1 MTVPARLLGVCCAL
15 VALTGGAAA
24 GEPPVRCSPEQR
36 SGCAPPRVST
46 DAGSPAH
53 RRAGLVDVHRFAPG
67 VVSDLRYATRRNL
80 TGKRLAGYCEPWALL
95 LRPVAKDLARVQRL
109 LRRRGLGL
117 AVFDAYR
124 PARASRDLVRWA
136 RRSGRADLV
145 GTYIARR
152 SNHNLGSAVDLTLVR
167 ARDGRR
173 LRMGTG
179 YDNLSAKASTLD
191 ASGRVLRNRLTLV
204 RAMERHG
211 FSNYHREWW
220 HFDHRVKG
228 PRYLDISL
236 GCSS

>member
-1 MTVPARLLGVCCAL
+1 VRPRLLGLCCAL
-15 VALTGGAAA
+15 LALTAVASA
-24 GEPPVRCSPEQR
+24 GP
-36 SGCAPPRVST
+36 G

-53 RRAGLVDVHRFAPG
+53 RRAGLVDVQRFAPG
-67 VVSDLRYATRRNL
+67 VELDLRYATRRNL
-80 TGKRLAGYCEPWALL
+80 TGGRLLGYCRPWALL

-145 GTYIARR
+145 GTYIAQR

-179 YDNLSAKASTLD
+179 YDNLSVKANTRN
-191 ASGRVLRNRLTLV
+191 ARGRILRNRVTLV

>member
-1 MTVPARLLGVCCAL
+1 MRARLAGVCCAL
-15 VALTGGAAA
+15 LALAAVAAA
-24 GEPPVRCSPEQR
+24 AAPDEVDSP
-36 SGCAPPRVST
+36 GL
-46 DAGSPAH
+46 

-67 VVSDLRYATRRNL
+67 VVYDLRYATPRNV

-95 LRPVAKDLARVQRL
+95 LRPVAEDLARVQRL

-136 RRSGRADLV
+136 RRTGRGHLV
-145 GTYIARR
+145 GTYIAQR
-152 SNHNLGSAVDLTLVR
+152 SNHNLGSAVDLTLIR

-179 YDNLSAKASTLD
+179 YDDLSARANTLN
-191 ASGRVLRNRLTLV
+191 AHGRILRNRLTLL

-211 FSNYHREWW
+211 FANYSREWW
-220 HFDHRVKG
+220 HFDHGAKG
-228 PRYLDISL
+228 TRYLDLSL
-236 GCSS
+236 GCKR